1 MFPDIVLDVYMFC
14 FGDRQMINLLLPR
27 PAELN
32 HHPWN
37 SSQNGEWGCRTKTI
51 IVSLGIIPAKAML
64 KFLLQY
70 YSILTVQ
77 FFEQTGDFSYLQA
90 ILQSQGQKQC

>member
-1 MFPDIVLDVYMFC
+1 MFRI
-14 FGDRQMINLLLPR
+14 GNREMIKFLLSS

-32 HHPWN
+32 HHPQN
-37 SSQNGEWGCRTKTI
+37 SSQDDEWGCRTKTI
-51 IVSLGIIPAKAML
+51 IMNLGIIPAKAML

-77 FFEQTGDFSYLQA
+77 FFEQTGDFSDLQA
-90 ILQSQGQKQC
+90 ILQSQG